1 MTVESTVIVSGL
13 LAIKQHLHYDA
24 RMHIKII
31 TEDPIFIQAIQLLKI
46 KYRTTA
52 ASKAAKRAIYEFYEI
67 ERENEILSATV
78 ESLENEVVRLRQLL
92 DIQRSTKTRSM
103 MRHFK

>member
-1 MTVESTVIVSGL
+1 L
-13 LAIKQHLHYDA
+13 NYDA
-24 RMHIKII
+24 AMHIKII
-31 TEDPIFIQAIQLLKI
+31 TDDPLFEQAIQLLKI

-52 ASKAAKRAIYEFYEI
+52 ASKATKRAIYEFYEI

-92 DIQRSTKTRSM
+92 DIQRSTKTRAM
-103 MRHFK
+103 MRYFK